1 MTFDQ
6 ATTITLA
13 CIRSVVGNNDEI
25 AKDKSLKV
33 AGIRTSDALNALND
47 SICTDVT
54 IGVPSVGEH
63 LQENDLDMTT
73 DTIVTAVIDQVAN
86 KSKKMHPALLNAF
99 IGALDASPDK
109 KAISRL
115 SMNSSQLR
123 RHVPLSGAGSTR
135 KKSRKRT

>member
-47 SICTDVT
+47 TICTDVT

-63 LQENDLDMTT
+63 LEANDLDMTM
-73 DTIVTAVIDQVAN
+73 DTIVTAVIDQVAT

-99 IGALDASPDK
+99 IGALSAPPDK
-109 KAISRL
+109 KAIARL
-115 SMNSSQLR
+115 SVNSRELR
-123 RHVPLSGAGSTR
+123 RHIPLPVASRAK
-135 KKSRKRT
+135 KKSRKNP

>member
-13 CIRSVVGNNDEI
+13 CIHSVVGNNDPI

-33 AGIRTSDALNALND
+33 AGIRTSTALDALND

-63 LQENDLDMTT
+63 LKENDLEMSS
-73 DTIVTAVIDQVAN
+73 DTVITAVIAQVAD
-86 KSKKMHPALLNAF
+86 KSEKMHAALLNAF
-99 IGALDASPDK
+99 VGALSARPDK

-115 SMNSSQLR
+115 SLNSNALR
-123 RHVPLSGAGSTR
+123 RHVSVSNPKR
-135 KKSRKRT
+135 K